1 MSKIYF
7 FSIFLVCKQALLFG
21 QAKQAVRGVSFLLAA
36 LTCSRN
42 STKWTACLQGKV
54 FALIALG
61 PPHVNFDIWPRPS
74 FTAQEMEGTPLQLVQ
89 TTVGSYHSPFPF
101 CYTTHL
107 KTDRPHHRDL
117 FVPNLFP
124 NRLNVNSS
132 PSTQMRQ
139 QMIKRQGNQLN
150 SLSSRRQFFRGKG
163 SNFEDLPSCVFP
175 APSIRTDQNKFCS
188 CVLCRLPA
196 QCCYQLNDAII

>member
-1 MSKIYF
+1 MLMSKIFF
-7 FSIFLVCKQALLFG
+7 FSIFLACKQALLFG

-36 LTCSRN
+36 LTCSRD

-74 FTAQEMEGTPLQLVQ
+74 FTAGLGNGGDTITAGTNYCRLISL
-89 TTVGSYHSPFPF
+89 TIPFLL
-101 CYTTHL
+101 YNSL

-139 QMIKRQGNQLN
+139 QVIKR
-150 SLSSRRQFFRGKG
+150 
-163 SNFEDLPSCVFP
+163 
-175 APSIRTDQNKFCS
+175 
-188 CVLCRLPA
+188 
-196 QCCYQLNDAII
+196 